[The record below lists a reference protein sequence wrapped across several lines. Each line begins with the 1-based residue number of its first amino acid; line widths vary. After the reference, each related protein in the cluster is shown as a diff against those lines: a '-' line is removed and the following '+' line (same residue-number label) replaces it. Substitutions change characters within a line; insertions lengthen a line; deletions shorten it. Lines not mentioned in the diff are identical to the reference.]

1 MERAEIISQ
10 QIIYDRIV
18 TENALNN
25 TSRWY
30 WNEDKTM
37 LVISFQFMRYKVKES
52 NNESML
58 LVAKDFIEEE
68 QILFSQDNISVTQ
81 WTGVDG
87 DIPVE
92 IDTDIV
98 IDDIKWR
105 KFGTLHYDLWYKKI
119 SNVYVM
125 IID

>member
-10 QIIYDRIV
+10 QIINDNIV
-18 TENALNN
+18 AEEALKNI
-25 TSRWY
+25 SRWY
-30 WNEDKTM
+30 WNENKNM
-37 LVISFQFMRYKVKES
+37 VIIAFQFMQYKIKES

-98 IDDIKWR
+98 IDDTKWR
-105 KFGTLHYDLWYKKI
+105 KFGTLHYNLWYRKI
-119 SNVYVM
+119 NNVYVM
-125 IID
+125 VIN